1 LKAPAAT
8 IRHAAIA
15 DLESLAGLAASTFR
29 DTYRAIDDPDEID
42 DYVSTHFT
50 VAQIGAF
57 LRDPSSTLLVV
68 RAAEEFTGYAH
79 LKKSVA
85 PTCVQGPAPIELA
98 RFYLRQDAMGRG
110 YGAAL
115 LSAVRAEATKLDC
128 ATIWLGVDAR
138 NHRAREFFRRWGFG
152 EVGAQ
157 TFVFGGRSHADPVLS
172 GPVSYVP

>member
-1 LKAPAAT
+1 LKAPEAT
-8 IRHAAIA
+8 IRHAAIE
-15 DLESLAGLAASTFR
+15 DLESLASLAASTFR
-29 DTYRAIDDPDEID
+29 DTYRAIDDPDEIE
-42 DYVSTHFT
+42 DYVAIHFT

-57 LRDPSSTLLVV
+57 LRDASSTLLVV
-68 RAAEEFTGYAH
+68 LAAEEYAGYAH
-79 LKKSVA
+79 LKKSV
-85 PTCVQGPAPIELA
+85 PPPCVRGPAPIELA

-115 LSAVRAEATKLDC
+115 LRAVRAEAARLNA

-138 NHRAREFFRRWGFG
+138 NHRAREFCRRWGFS

-172 GPVSYVP
+172 GPVSHTT